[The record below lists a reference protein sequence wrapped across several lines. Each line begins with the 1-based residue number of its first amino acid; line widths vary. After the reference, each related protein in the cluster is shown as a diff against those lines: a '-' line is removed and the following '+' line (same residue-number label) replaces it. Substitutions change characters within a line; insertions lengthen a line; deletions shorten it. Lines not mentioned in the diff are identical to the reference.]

1 MSHYAKV
8 ENGKV
13 LRVIVA
19 EEEFFETFVDDT
31 PGEWVQTSYNTKAG
45 KHIEGGTPL
54 RKNYAGVDWNYDGVG
69 FFPPQPS
76 NSWTLN
82 DDTYLW
88 EPPVDYPSDY
98 DGMNYTWNETNRRW
112 VETTE

>member
-31 PGEWVQTSYNTKAG
+31 PGEWVHTS
-45 KHIEGGTPL
+45 
-54 RKNYAGVDWNYDGVG
+54 
-69 FFPPQPS
+69 
-76 NSWTLN
+76 
-82 DDTYLW
+82 
-88 EPPVDYPSDY
+88 
-98 DGMNYTWNETNRRW
+98 
-112 VETTE
+112 

>member
-8 ENGKV
+8 EKGKV
-13 LRVIVA
+13 IKVIVA

-31 PGEWVQTSYNTKAG
+31 PGEWVKTSYNTKAG
-45 KHIEGGTPL
+45 EHTEGGTPL

-69 FFPPQPS
+69 FFPPQPF

-82 DDTYLW
+82 DTTYLW

-98 DGMNYTWNETNRRW
+98 DGINYTWNETNKRW